1 MSVAEAPVILF
12 DGVCK
17 LCSAWANFI
26 IEHDTEHRF
35 RLCSVQSAAGQRLL
49 AQHGYPTDTFET
61 MLVSDGE
68 RCFEKSAAFFFV
80 MNRLGWPWRGL
91 LVFRLIP
98 RPLRD
103 WLYDRIAL
111 NRYRLFGRYELCQLP
126 TADHAGRFVDE

>member
-49 AQHGYPTDTFET
+49 GWATWATGKLRRGRQRA
-61 MLVSDGE
+61 
-68 RCFEKSAAFFFV
+68 RC
-80 MNRLGWPWRGL
+80 RTR
-91 LVFRLIP
+91 
-98 RPLRD
+98 
-103 WLYDRIAL
+103 
-111 NRYRLFGRYELCQLP
+111 
-126 TADHAGRFVDE
+126 

>member
-1 MSVAEAPVILF
+1 MSQAGPIILF

-26 IEHDTEHRF
+26 IKHDGGRRF
-35 RLCSVQSAAGQRLL
+35 RLCSVQSPAGQRLL
-49 AQHGYPTDTFET
+49 VQHGYPTDTFET
-61 MLVSDGE
+61 MLVVDGE

-91 LVFRLIP
+91 CVLRLIP

-111 NRYRLFGRYELCQLP
+111 NRYRLFGRYQLCRLP
-126 TADHAGRFVDE
+126 SADHAGRFVDE

>member
-1 MSVAEAPVILF
+1 MPAPIILF

-26 IEHDTEHRF
+26 IEHDAARRF

-49 AQHGYPTDTFET
+49 AEHNYPTDTFET
-61 MLVSDGE
+61 MLVVDGE
-68 RCFEKSAAFFFV
+68 RRFEKSAAFFVV
-80 MNRLGWPWRGL
+80 MHRLCWPWRAL
-91 LVFRLIP
+91 CVFQLIP

-111 NRYRLFGRYELCQLP
+111 NRYRLFGRYDLCRLP
-126 TADHAGRFVDE
+126 SADHAGRFVDE